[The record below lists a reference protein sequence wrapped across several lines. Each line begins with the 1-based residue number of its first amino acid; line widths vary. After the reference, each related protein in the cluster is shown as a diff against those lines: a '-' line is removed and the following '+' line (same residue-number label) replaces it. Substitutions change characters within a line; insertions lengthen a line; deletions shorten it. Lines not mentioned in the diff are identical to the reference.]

1 MELLATLMLALIAGS
16 SIAAYKLTPKK
27 SADR

>member
-27 SADR
+27 SAD